1 MSSYDRPTAR
11 SVYSIQRTYSS
22 FFILFFSPSK
32 LSSSLA
38 VVINMGQYG
47 PGACL
52 RFKIHAKCNQAKRF
66 TDVMGYLCLENI
78 VK

>member
-22 FFILFFSPSK
+22 FFPSK